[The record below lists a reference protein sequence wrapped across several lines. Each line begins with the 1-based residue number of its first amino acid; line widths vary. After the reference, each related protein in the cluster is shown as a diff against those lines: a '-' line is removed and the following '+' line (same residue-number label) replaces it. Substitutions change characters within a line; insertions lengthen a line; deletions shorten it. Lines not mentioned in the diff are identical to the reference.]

1 MKVLFDTDVTLDLL
15 IDRKPYSDTIAILF
29 TKVEKGEFEG
39 YLCATTITTIHY
51 LASKTLGSKKARSSI
66 RKLLS
71 FMKVAGVDQKVI
83 LSALDGKG
91 QDFEDEVIS
100 QAALR
105 MGVKA
110 IVTRNIKDFKK
121 SEVTAY
127 DPNEF
132 MQVISV
138 QD

>member
-15 IDRKPYSDTIAILF
+15 IDRKPFSDTIAILF
-29 TKVEKGEFEG
+29 TKVEKGELEG

-100 QAALR
+100 QAASR
-105 MGVKA
+105 VGVKA
-110 IVTRNIKDFKK
+110 IVTRNIKDFK
-121 SEVTAY
+121 
-127 DPNEF
+127 
-132 MQVISV
+132 
-138 QD
+138 